1 MTNPAPSRVRPAP
14 RTTAIASWTAVRR
27 AIFLD
32 MIGHGTN
39 VAAATRGAGMSR
51 QSAYALR
58 DRDPAFAAEWD
69 GLLQAREQRLL
80 ASYTARCARR
90 DAHLQRIA
98 APAPAPAPGPAPAAT
113 PPTLATSPTPA
124 TRMTRW
130 PTATSPTPATQGGA
144 RRA

>member
-1 MTNPAPSRVRPAP
+1 MTDPAPPRVRPAP
-14 RTTAIASWTAVRR
+14 RMTAIASWTAVRR

-39 VAAATRGAGMSR
+39 VAAATRCAGMSR

-69 GLLQAREQRLL
+69 ELLQAREQRLL

-90 DAHLQRIA
+90 DAHLPRIA
-98 APAPAPAPGPAPAAT
+98 APAPAPAPGAAPPASATRMTRWPA
-113 PPTLATSPTPA
+113 ATSPTPA
-124 TRMTRW
+124 T
-130 PTATSPTPATQGGA
+130 PGA
-144 RRA
+144 ARGA

>member
-1 MTNPAPSRVRPAP
+1 MIDPAPPRVRPAP
-14 RTTAIASWTAVRR
+14 RLTAIASWTAVRR

-39 VAAATRGAGMSR
+39 VAAATRCAGMSR

-69 GLLQAREQRLL
+69 ELLQAREQRLL

-98 APAPAPAPGPAPAAT
+98 APAPALAAT
-113 PPTLATSPTPA
+113 PPTLATTTTPA

-130 PTATSPTPATQGGA
+130 PTATSPTPATPGA
-144 RRA
+144 AHGA

>member
-1 MTNPAPSRVRPAP
+1 MTDPAPPRVRPAP
-14 RTTAIASWTAVRR
+14 RMTAIASWTAVRR

-39 VAAATRGAGMSR
+39 VAAATRCAGMSR

-69 GLLQAREQRLL
+69 ELLQAREQRLL

-98 APAPAPAPGPAPAAT
+98 APAPGAAPPASATRMTRWPA
-113 PPTLATSPTPA
+113 ATSPTPA
-124 TRMTRW
+124 T
-130 PTATSPTPATQGGA
+130 PGA
-144 RRA
+144 ARGA

>member
-1 MTNPAPSRVRPAP
+1 MTIAAPSRAP
-14 RTTAIASWTAVRR
+14 RLTAIASWTAVRR

-39 VAAATRGAGMSR
+39 VAAATRCAGMSR

-69 GLLQAREQRLL
+69 GLLEAREQRLL
-80 ASYTARCARR
+80 ASHVARCARR
-90 DAHLQRIA
+90 DARLQRIA
-98 APAPAPAPGPAPAAT
+98 APAPAPGPAPAAT
-113 PPTLATSPTPA
+113 PPTPA

-130 PTATSPTPATQGGA
+130 PAATSPTPATQGGA
-144 RRA
+144 RGA

>member
-1 MTNPAPSRVRPAP
+1 MTDPAAARIRPAP

-39 VAAATRGAGMSR
+39 VAAAARCAGMSR

-69 GLLQAREQRLL
+69 ALLEEREQRLL
-80 ASYTARCARR
+80 ASHVARCARR
-90 DAHLQRIA
+90 DARLQRIA
-98 APAPAPAPGPAPAAT
+98 APAPGPAPGPGPGAT
-113 PPTLATSPTPA
+113 PPTPA

-130 PTATSPTPATQGGA
+130 PVATSPTPATPGA
-144 RRA
+144 ARGA

>member
-1 MTNPAPSRVRPAP
+1 MTDPAPSRARPAP
-14 RTTAIASWTAVRR
+14 RMTAIASWTAVRR

-39 VAAATRGAGMSR
+39 VAAATRCAGMSR
-51 QSAYALR
+51 QTAYALR

-69 GLLQAREQRLL
+69 ALLEEREQRLL
-80 ASYTARCARR
+80 ASHVARCARR
-90 DAHLQRIA
+90 DARLQRIA
-98 APAPAPAPGPAPAAT
+98 APAPGPAPGPAPAPAPGAT
-113 PPTLATSPTPA
+113 PPTPA

-130 PTATSPTPATQGGA
+130 PPATSPTPATHGGA

>member
-1 MTNPAPSRVRPAP
+1 MTIAAPSRAPRAP
-14 RTTAIASWTAVRR
+14 RTTATASWIAVRR

-39 VAAATRGAGMSR
+39 VAAATRCAGMSR

-58 DRDPAFAAEWD
+58 DRDPAFADEWD
-69 GLLQAREQRLL
+69 GLLEEREQRLL
-80 ASYTARCARR
+80 ARHVARCARR

-98 APAPAPAPGPAPAAT
+98 APALAPAPGPAPAAT
-113 PPTLATSPTPA
+113 PPTLATSPTPS

>member
-1 MTNPAPSRVRPAP
+1 MTIAMPSRAP
-14 RTTAIASWTAVRR
+14 RARRTTATASWTAVRR

-39 VAAATRGAGMSR
+39 VAAATRCAGMSR

-58 DRDPAFAAEWD
+58 ERDPAFAAEWD
-69 GLLQAREQRLL
+69 ELLEEREQRLL
-80 ASYTARCARR
+80 ARHVARCARR

-98 APAPAPAPGPAPAAT
+98 APAPAPGPAPAAN
-113 PPTLATSPTPA
+113 PPTPA

-130 PTATSPTPATQGGA
+130 PAATFPTPATPGA
-144 RRA
+144 ARGA

>member
-1 MTNPAPSRVRPAP
+1 M
-14 RTTAIASWTAVRR
+14 TAIASWTAVRR

-39 VAAATRGAGMSR
+39 VAAATRCAGMSR

-80 ASYTARCARR
+80 ASHVARCARR

-98 APAPAPAPGPAPAAT
+98 APTPAPAPAPVPGAT
-113 PPTLATSPTPA
+113 PPPPTLATRMTRWPAATSPTPA
-124 TRMTRW
+124 T
-130 PTATSPTPATQGGA
+130 PGA
-144 RRA
+144 ARGA

>member
-1 MTNPAPSRVRPAP
+1 MTDPAPSRVRPAP
-14 RTTAIASWTAVRR
+14 RITAIASWTAVRR

-39 VAAATRGAGMSR
+39 VAAATRCAGMSR

-69 GLLQAREQRLL
+69 ELLQARQQRLL

-98 APAPAPAPGPAPAAT
+98 APAPAPASGAT
-113 PPTLATSPTPA
+113 PPASATRMTRWPAATSPTPA
-124 TRMTRW
+124 T
-130 PTATSPTPATQGGA
+130 PGA
-144 RRA
+144 ARGA

>member
-1 MTNPAPSRVRPAP
+1 MTDPAPSRVRPAP
-14 RTTAIASWTAVRR
+14 RMTAIASWTAVRR

-39 VAAATRGAGMSR
+39 VAAATRCAGMSR

-98 APAPAPAPGPAPAAT
+98 APAPAPTPAPAPGAT
-113 PPTLATSPTPA
+113 PPTLTTRMTRWPAATSPTPA
-124 TRMTRW
+124 T
-130 PTATSPTPATQGGA
+130 PGA
-144 RRA
+144 ARGA

>member
-1 MTNPAPSRVRPAP
+1 MTIAVPSRAP
-14 RTTAIASWTAVRR
+14 RAPRMTASASWTAVRR

-39 VAAATRGAGMSR
+39 VAAATRSAGMSR

-69 GLLQAREQRLL
+69 GLLEEREQRLL
-80 ASYTARCARR
+80 ASHVARCTRR

-98 APAPAPAPGPAPAAT
+98 APTPAPAPGAAPPAPTTPMTRWQPAT
-113 PPTLATSPTPA
+113 TLTPA
-124 TRMTRW
+124 T
-130 PTATSPTPATQGGA
+130 PGA
-144 RRA
+144 ARGA

>member
-1 MTNPAPSRVRPAP
+1 MTDPAPSRVRPAP
-14 RTTAIASWTAVRR
+14 RMTAIASWTAVRR

-39 VAAATRGAGMSR
+39 VAAATRCAGMSR

-80 ASYTARCARR
+80 ASHVARCARR
-90 DAHLQRIA
+90 DARLQRIA
-98 APAPAPAPGPAPAAT
+98 APTPAPAPGAT
-113 PPTLATSPTPA
+113 PPTPA

-130 PTATSPTPATQGGA
+130 PAATSPTPATPGA
-144 RRA
+144 ARGA

>member
-1 MTNPAPSRVRPAP
+1 MTDPAPSRVRPAP
-14 RTTAIASWTAVRR
+14 RMTAIASWTAVRR

-39 VAAATRGAGMSR
+39 VAAATRCAGMSR

-69 GLLQAREQRLL
+69 GLLEAREQRLL

-98 APAPAPAPGPAPAAT
+98 ASAPAPASARTPGAT
-113 PPTLATSPTPA
+113 PPTPA

-130 PTATSPTPATQGGA
+130 PAATSPTPATPGA
-144 RRA
+144 ARGA